1 MKNFLIYTLVSLTAS
16 LICGFFAV
24 PALRRIKA
32 GQPVLKYVE
41 THKDKNGTPTM
52 GGLFFIIPS
61 SVVFLLSG
69 GSNRLAVVAVTIG
82 LAFMAVGFID
92 DFLKIKRKTNEGL
105 KPYQKMLFL
114 CVIALFAGIFAY
126 VNGLTV
132 FYLPFTVKVFDAG
145 WFTVP
150 LVAVVFIAMTNSVN
164 LTDGLDGLAASVSFT
179 YLVFLIALICA
190 EKNVFGYIYLKPEEY
205 DGLCGYAASIAGG
218 LLAFL
223 FFNSSKAS
231 VFIGDTGSLSLGG
244 ILGAVS
250 VFSSNGLFIPVLGL
264 PFVTSS
270 LSVIIQVLHFK
281 RTGKRVFLMAPL
293 HHHFQMKGYSETKI
307 SFAYSLVTGILG
319 ALSVICYIRG

>member
-1 MKNFLIYTLVSLTAS
+1 MKDFFVYALVSFSAS
-16 LICGFFAV
+16 LVCGFFTV
-24 PALRRIKA
+24 PALKKIKA
-32 GQPVLKYVE
+32 GQPILKYVE

-61 SVVFLLSG
+61 SIVFMLCG
-69 GSNRLAVVAVTIG
+69 GKSRLAAVTVTIG
-82 LAFMAVGFID
+82 LAFMTVGFID
-92 DFLKIKRKTNEGL
+92 DFLKIKRKNNEGL

-114 CVIALFAGIFAY
+114 GVIAIFAGAFAY

-145 WFTVP
+145 VFTVP

-179 YLVFLIALICA
+179 YLVFSIALICA
-190 EKNVFGYIYLKPEEY
+190 EKSVFGYIYFKPEEY
-205 DGLCGYAASIAGG
+205 DGLCGYASAIAGG

-223 FFNSSKAS
+223 LFNSSKAS
-231 VFIGDTGSLSLGG
+231 VFMGDTGSLSLGG

-250 VFSSNGLFIPVLGL
+250 VFSSNGLFIPVIGFA
-264 PFVTSS
+264 FVTSS

-281 RTGKRVFLMAPL
+281 RTGKRVFLMSPL

-307 SFAYSLVTGILG
+307 SFAYSVVTGILG